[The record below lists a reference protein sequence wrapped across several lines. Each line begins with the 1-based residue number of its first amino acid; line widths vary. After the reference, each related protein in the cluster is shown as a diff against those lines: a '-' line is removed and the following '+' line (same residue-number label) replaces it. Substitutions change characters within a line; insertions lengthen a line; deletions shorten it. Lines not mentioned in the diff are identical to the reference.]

1 VDAAAHARSCRELCE
16 RASIAALGTIARDVP
31 AHPFVTL
38 VSVAFD
44 RKGRA
49 LLLLS
54 RLAEH
59 TANLEA
65 CNHAS
70 LLVAEGAGAGTDP
83 LALGR
88 VTLVGSCARVPEG
101 DAEACRKTFLD
112 AHPEATT
119 YAGFSDFSLYRLEPQ
134 HVRYVGGFGRM
145 SWVQARTY
153 VDAWAASREG
163 P

>member
-1 VDAAAHARSCRELCE
+1 VDSASHARSCRELCE
-16 RASIAALGTIARDVP
+16 RARVAALGTIARDVP
-31 AHPFVTL
+31 EHPFVTL

-44 RKGRA
+44 AKGRA

-65 CNHAS
+65 CSHAS
-70 LLVAEGAGAGTDP
+70 LLVSEDAGGGADP

-88 VTLVGSCARVPEG
+88 VTLVGSCGRVPEG
-101 DAEACRKTFLD
+101 DVDACRRKFLD
-112 AHPEATT
+112 VHPEATT
-119 YAGFSDFSLYRLEPQ
+119 YAGFADFGFFRLDAE

-145 SWVQARTY
+145 SWVDARTY
-153 VDAWAASREG
+153 VDAWAASSEG

>member
-1 VDAAAHARSCRELCE
+1 VVDEASHARSCRDLCE
-16 RASIAALGTIARDVP
+16 HARVAALGTIARNVP
-31 AHPFVTL
+31 EHPFVTL
-38 VSVAFD
+38 VTVAFD

-65 CNHAS
+65 CSHAS
-70 LLVAEGAGAGTDP
+70 LLVTEAADGGGVDP

-88 VTLVGSCARVPEG
+88 VTLVGSCGRVPAG
-101 DAEACRKTFLD
+101 DVDACQRTFLGR
-112 AHPEATT
+112 HPEASA
-119 YAGFSDFSLYRLEPQ
+119 YAGFADFSFFGLEPA

-145 SWVQARTY
+145 SWVAAKTY
-153 VDAWAASREG
+153 SDAWR
-163 P
+163 

>member
-1 VDAAAHARSCRELCE
+1 M
-16 RASIAALGTIARDVP
+16 AALDTLARDIP

-44 RKGRA
+44 HRGRA

-70 LLVAEGAGAGTDP
+70 LLVTEAGGVEVDP
-83 LALGR
+83 LASGR
-88 VTLVGSCARVPEG
+88 VTLVGTCARVP
-101 DAEACRKTFLD
+101 DAEVDACRRTYLGR
-112 AHPEATT
+112 HPEAKT
-119 YAGFSDFSLYRLEPQ
+119 YVDFADFGFFRLDPA

-145 SWVQARTY
+145 SWVDAKAY
-153 VDAWAASREG
+153 ADAWS
-163 P
+163 

>member
-1 VDAAAHARSCRELCE
+1 V
-16 RASIAALGTIARDVP
+16 AALGTIARDVP
-31 AHPFVTL
+31 EHPFVTL

-65 CNHAS
+65 CSRAS
-70 LLVAEGAGAGTDP
+70 LLVSEAADGAGTDP

-101 DAEACRKTFLD
+101 DVDACRNAFLD
-112 AHPEATT
+112 RHPEAST
-119 YAGFSDFSLYRLEPQ
+119 YAGFADFGFFRLEAS

-145 SWVQARTY
+145 SWVDTKTY
-153 VDAWAASREG
+153 ADAWE
-163 P
+163 

>member
-1 VDAAAHARSCRELCE
+1 MAT
-16 RASIAALGTIARDVP
+16 LGTM
-31 AHPFVTL
+31 AHDLPEYPFVTL
-38 VSVAFD
+38 VTVAFD

-65 CNHAS
+65 CAHAS
-70 LLVAEGAGAGTDP
+70 LLVSDAVEGGGTDP

-88 VTLVGSCARVPEG
+88 VTLVGSCGRVPDGEA
-101 DAEACRKTFLD
+101 DACRKTFLD
-112 AHPEATT
+112 RHPEAST
-119 YAGFSDFSLYRLEPQ
+119 YAGFADFGFFRLEPT

-145 SWVQARTY
+145 SWVDAKAY
-153 VDAWAASREG
+153 EDAWQ
-163 P
+163 

>member
-1 VDAAAHARSCRELCE
+1 MDAASHARSCRDLCA
-16 RASIAALGTIARDVP
+16 RARTASLGTIARDV
-31 AHPFVTL
+31 AEHPFVTL

-44 RKGRA
+44 AKGRA

-65 CNHAS
+65 CSRAS
-70 LLVAEGAGAGTDP
+70 LLVSEEATGETVDA

-88 VTLVGSCARVPEG
+88 VTLVGSCGRVPEA
-101 DAEACRKTFLD
+101 DVDACRTSFLD
-112 AHPEATT
+112 RHPEATS
-119 YAGFSDFSLYRLEPQ
+119 YVGFADFGFFRLEPQ

-145 SWVQARTY
+145 SWVSAADY
-153 VDAWAASREG
+153 AGAWT
-163 P
+163 

>member
-1 VDAAAHARSCRELCE
+1 
-16 RASIAALGTIARDVP
+16 VP
-31 AHPFVTL
+31 EHPFVTL

-44 RKGRA
+44 GKGRA

-65 CNHAS
+65 NSRAS
-70 LLVAEGAGAGTDP
+70 LLVSEAADAAGGTDP

-88 VTLVGSCARVPEG
+88 VTLVGPCGRVPEG
-101 DAEACRKTFLD
+101 DVDACRDTFL
-112 AHPEATT
+112 ARHPEAST
-119 YAGFSDFSLYRLEPQ
+119 YASFADFGFFRLEPE

-145 SWVQARTY
+145 SWVDAKTY
-153 VDAWAASREG
+153 AEAWE
-163 P
+163 